1 MEKIKYY
8 VEKNIF
14 GVCTYLGD
22 RFGINSNIIRMYFIY
37 TSFITAASP
46 VLIYL
51 ILAFWLN
58 IKKYINPKR
67 KSIWEL

>member
-8 VEKNIF
+8 VEKNVF
-14 GVCTYLGD
+14 GVCSYLGE
-22 RFGINSNIIRMYFIY
+22 RFGISSNIIRMYFIY

-46 VLIYL
+46 VLLYL

-67 KSIWEL
+67 KSTWEL